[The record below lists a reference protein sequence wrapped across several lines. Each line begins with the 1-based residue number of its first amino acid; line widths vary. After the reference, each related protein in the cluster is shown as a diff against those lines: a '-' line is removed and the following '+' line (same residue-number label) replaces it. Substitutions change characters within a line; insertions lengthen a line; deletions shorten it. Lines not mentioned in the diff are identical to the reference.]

1 LNSKVITEKQSVDC
15 YKTLSDSC
23 HPKKNHITCPFC
35 NGEDFDV
42 TYVASIASS
51 INVDQ
56 IEDANNFSTA
66 ENKVESQGSSS
77 SSSSSSVST
86 PINQETQLYLH
97 KSSIKDRMALE
108 EAIKTQ
114 RSNSVDE
121 PPPFTPSPSYSRA
134 SINLPTSSSSNRRT
148 PPSSSRGFSSR
159 SSSSSSTSRINRRNP
174 PPLPVSTQPTHLPT
188 QTNESFSRDIRELI
202 NPVTRLHEILGISLE
217 I

>member
-1 LNSKVITEKQSVDC
+1 M
-15 YKTLSDSC
+15 
-23 HPKKNHITCPFC
+23 
-35 NGEDFDV
+35 
-42 TYVASIASS
+42 TYVASITSS

-56 IEDANNFSTA
+56 VEDANNFSTVD
-66 ENKVESQGSSS
+66 NKDESQVSSS

-86 PINQETQLYLH
+86 AINQETQLYLH

-121 PPPFTPSPSYSRA
+121 PPPFTPSHSHSRA
-134 SINLPTSSSSNRRT
+134 SINFPTSSSSNRRT

-159 SSSSSSTSRINRRNP
+159 GSSSSSTSSRSSRRNP
-174 PPLPVSTQPTHLPT
+174 PPVPIQPAHLPT